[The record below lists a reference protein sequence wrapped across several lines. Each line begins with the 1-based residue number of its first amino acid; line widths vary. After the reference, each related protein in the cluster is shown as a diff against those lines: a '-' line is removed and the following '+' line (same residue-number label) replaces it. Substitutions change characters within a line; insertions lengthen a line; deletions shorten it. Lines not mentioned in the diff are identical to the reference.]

1 MAAGLG
7 GGSSDAA
14 GTLLAL
20 NELAGKPLA
29 DSRLHRL
36 ASLLGA
42 DVPFFLAREP
52 AVGRGTGTQL
62 SAVTLLPYWYLLVNP
77 GVPLSTRW
85 VYENLDLAALPGPPA
100 AEAWDPEHP
109 ETWVRNDLGTVA
121 VKRFPELAQLLAG
134 LKEAGAWCQGVSGSG
149 PTLFG
154 LFHTREAAHQA
165 GLDLAP
171 DFPGLADRGPGPHRP
186 GIRDDL
192 GARRMD
198 DLKVFTGNANRPLAE
213 KICQYLG
220 IPLGDAA
227 VGRFSDG
234 EISVEF
240 RENVRGKDVYVIQ
253 PTSIPCNEHLLELCI
268 MLDALKRASARCVT
282 AVVTYYAYARQ
293 DRKTA
298 PRTPI
303 SAKLVAD
310 LITTAG
316 RQPDDHHGPAYRA
329 DSGIFQYSGGPSV
342 RRPGDPGVYPGKF
355 HRRRGGGVA

>member
-1 MAAGLG
+1 MNVVTVMQPLTLADVLTVSLGGEGISLRCDRPELPLGEENLVWRAARRFQEETGFSQGVRLSLAKRIPVAAGLG

-109 ETWVRNDLGTVA
+109 ETWVGNDLGTVA

-134 LKEAGAWCQGVSGSG
+134 LKDAGAWCQGISGSG

-165 GLDLAP
+165 GLTLRRTFRGWLTVAR
-171 DFPGLADRGPGPHRP
+171 GLTGPESE
-186 GIRDDL
+186 
-192 GARRMD
+192 
-198 DLKVFTGNANRPLAE
+198 T
-213 KICQYLG
+213 
-220 IPLGDAA
+220 
-227 VGRFSDG
+227 
-234 EISVEF
+234 
-240 RENVRGKDVYVIQ
+240 
-253 PTSIPCNEHLLELCI
+253 TWEHHVWTI
-268 MLDALKRASARCVT
+268 
-282 AVVTYYAYARQ
+282 
-293 DRKTA
+293 
-298 PRTPI
+298 
-303 SAKLVAD
+303 
-310 LITTAG
+310 
-316 RQPDDHHGPAYRA
+316 
-329 DSGIFQYSGGPSV
+329 
-342 RRPGDPGVYPGKF
+342 
-355 HRRRGGGVA
+355 